1 MFRKSTNQPQLDVFG
16 SVPSLL
22 EGEASKQFHD
32 GNRWHN
38 KFYTH
43 VVSRIDE
50 TIFKVLF
57 NETMGAP
64 NAPVSKLIGMM
75 ILKDAFGWSDA
86 QLYEQCRFNLLTRA
100 ALGLFNI
107 NDSIP
112 TESTYYFLRQ
122 RIYKHHLETGE
133 DLLGKTFDSITRGQI
148 QEFDVDGRAIRM
160 DSKLIGSNI
169 AFFTRY
175 EIVHRTLCQFYKT
188 LDKTSLMRLP
198 APLQEQLKTIT
209 SEESSK
215 TVYRSTKEEI
225 ISRLASYGAAI
236 YTLINTFSDHRSDQY
251 RLLQRVFDEQYKV
264 AENDQIEIRP
274 KEEITSGSVQSP
286 HDPDCAYRNKN
297 DTPVKGYSVNLTETI
312 SQDSLNLITNVTVK
326 KANVPDTEFVQPAI
340 TATTEI
346 TGQLV
351 EKVYADGAYQSPA
364 NDKFCEDI
372 EMVFSGLQGA
382 VSRYDL
388 EMTDEGVLVTDTIT
402 GEIQP
407 AVLSKPCKKS
417 KEPRWRIKIAD
428 GRYRYFDQQ
437 AIRAS
442 QLRRKIKETPIEEL
456 NKRNNVEGTIFH
468 LCYPL
473 RKDKTRYRGMFKQ
486 QVWAYFRCIWIN
498 LVRIIGYLKQ
508 LCQRTGNMINN
519 RVKFALRHIDTFLF
533 YLFQNYLFKHQF
545 YFLLTNSRLFY

>member
-38 KFYTH
+38 KFYTQ

-50 TIFKVLF
+50 STFRVLF

-64 NAPVSKLIGMM
+64 NAPLSKLIGMM
-75 ILKDAFGWSDA
+75 ILKDAFGLSDA

-112 TESTYYFLRQ
+112 TESTYYLLRQ
-122 RIYKHHLETGE
+122 KIYKHQLETGE
-133 DLLGKTFDSITRGQI
+133 DLLRKTFDTITQGQI

-169 AFFTRY
+169 AYFTRY
-175 EIVHRTLCQFYKT
+175 EIVHQTLCQFYRT
-188 LDKTSLMRLP
+188 LDKTSIMRLS
-198 APLQEQLKTIT
+198 ASFQEQLKTII

-225 ISRLASYGAAI
+225 VSHLVSYGAVI
-236 YTLINTFSDHRSDQY
+236 YTLLNTFSDHTSEQY
-251 RLLQRVFDEQYKV
+251 RLLQRVFNEQYKV
-264 AENDQIEIRP
+264 AENDQIEVRP

-297 DTPVKGYSVNLTETI
+297 ETPVKGYSVNITETI
-312 SQDSLNLITNVTVK
+312 SEDSLNLITNVTVK
-326 KANVPDTEFVQPAI
+326 KANVPDTEFVQTSI
-340 TATTEI
+340 TATTGV

-351 EKVYADGAYQSPA
+351 EKVYVDGAYQSPA
-364 NDKFCEDI
+364 NDEFCKDI
-372 EMVFSGLQGA
+372 EMVFGGLQGA

-417 KEPRWRIKIAD
+417 KEPRWRIKTVD
-428 GRYRYFDQQ
+428 GRYRYFNQQ

-442 QLRRKIKETPIEEL
+442 QLRRKIKETPTEER
-456 NKRNNVEGTIFH
+456 NKRNNVEATIFQ

-508 LCQRTGNMINN
+508 LCQRTGNTINN
-519 RVKFALRHIDTFLF
+519 RVKIALRYIDTFLSS
-533 YLFQNYLFKHQF
+533 LFEIYLFKHLIGS
-545 YFLLTNSRLFY
+545 LLIDQWVLL